1 MRAADDAR
9 AEMRRVLEN
18 QFWPFLAH
26 DPHDPERFWGLAV
39 DAVMDAADRAE
50 TTTVTDDLKENR
62 PMARKLT
69 MGGLIDVVEAVMEA
83 EYGGFHH
90 PVAKRVVTALNDEG
104 VFDPTQVEGWEA

>member
-1 MRAADDAR
+1 MNADDAR

-18 QFWPFLAH
+18 QFWPCLAH

-39 DAVMDAADRAE
+39 DAVMEAAARAAD
-50 TTTVTDDLKENR
+50 VKKENR

-69 MGGLIDVVEAVMEA
+69 MGDLIDVVEAVMEA